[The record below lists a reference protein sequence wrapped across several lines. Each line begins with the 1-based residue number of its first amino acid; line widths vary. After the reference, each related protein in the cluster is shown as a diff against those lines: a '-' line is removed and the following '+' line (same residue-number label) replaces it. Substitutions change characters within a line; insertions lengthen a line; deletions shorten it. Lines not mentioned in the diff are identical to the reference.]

1 MKCPNTSKRTKLLFI
16 IYHVHIFNVQEMYL
30 LIQSLFKASNH
41 KKKWIVLPSSK
52 TIIVLLLFQFVC
64 TRYGVEIDIKKTS
77 NGIVL
82 LTLHLAFSNGKNSSD
97 YHIAKQISTLIE
109 YGMIHIYIC
118 VTADMNKVYQS
129 YTLCMK

>member
-1 MKCPNTSKRTKLLFI
+1 
-16 IYHVHIFNVQEMYL
+16 MYL

-41 KKKWIVLPSSK
+41 KKMNCIAFN

-118 VTADMNKVYQS
+118 VTTDMNKGYRS
-129 YTLCMK
+129 YPVHEAKS

>member
-1 MKCPNTSKRTKLLFI
+1 M
-16 IYHVHIFNVQEMYL
+16 
-30 LIQSLFKASNH
+30 
-41 KKKWIVLPSSK
+41 PSSK

-64 TRYGVEIDIKKTS
+64 TRYGDRYKKTS

-118 VTADMNKVYQS
+118 VTTDMNKGYRS
-129 YTLCMK
+129 YPVHEAKS

>member
-1 MKCPNTSKRTKLLFI
+1 MYCLQVRLL
-16 IYHVHIFNVQEMYL
+16 
-30 LIQSLFKASNH
+30 S
-41 KKKWIVLPSSK
+41 
-52 TIIVLLLFQFVC
+52 IIVLLLFQFVC

-118 VTADMNKVYQS
+118 VTTDMNKVYRS
-129 YTLCMK
+129 YTLCMKQNLKFCTFKTVVDSYNYTSKVFFQSEYYLVIQ